1 MRPETLRAGA
11 LAAGLLA
18 PVGFEP
24 SLMPRTPAQQGL
36 VSGLSASATLGAVAW
51 GQSLS
56 SALARWMAPRVGADP
71 GARAVRAAA
80 DASLLGAGI
89 ALQRALRQRPEEP
102 MLRAIGRTTGY
113 ELALGSGAA
122 LATGGFGAMVAGGD
136 RRTRLIVPALL
147 TVGAAAAAAPL
158 LRERARVRLVGT
170 PAAVPS
176 LVSAAAV
183 TAGVQIATVA
193 EQRVSRAVG
202 TGLAAVLP
210 GPPEAWALVGRAS
223 AAAATAAL
231 AVQALD
237 RVYEQIESGAEREE
251 PGLGQPP
258 DDPFVS
264 GGSVSMVPYAT
275 LSREGRRHVVTRTRA
290 QFIERVMGEMAR
302 AEPVRVY
309 VGLGSAP
316 TIEQRVALALDDV
329 ERLGAL
335 DRRLLL
341 LVSPTGTGYVNYAA
355 VEAVEYLS
363 LGDVATVTMQYS
375 LRPSFLSLDE
385 VDVGRAQNRALWT
398 ALRDRIAAL
407 PAGRQPRVL
416 MFGESLGAHTSQDAV
431 LHGGTAGLSDLGV
444 ERALWIGTPLGSGWA
459 RELRSS
465 SATARDRALVGEFD
479 SYDDLLALPAQK
491 RAALRYVM
499 ITHTEDGVP
508 KFGPPL
514 AVQAP
519 DWLTGGTR
527 APGIPA
533 TMRWA
538 PITTFLQVFVDMLN
552 GSDVTPGTFAAL
564 GHDYRADLLDF
575 ISAVYDLP
583 ATGDQMQRLRQ
594 ALPQFEK
601 DLFDFID
608 GVKQAG
614 TGTAAASGKE

>member
-1 MRPETLRAGA
+1 MRAGA
-11 LAAGLLA
+11 LAAGLVA

-36 VSGLSASATLGAVAW
+36 VSGLSASATLGAVAL
-51 GQSLS
+51 GQSLTT
-56 SALARWMAPRVGADP
+56 ALARRIGPALGADP
-71 GARAVRAAA
+71 GERVVRAAA
-80 DASLLGAGI
+80 DAALLGAGL
-89 ALQRALRQRPEEP
+89 ALQRILRQRPEEP
-102 MLRAIGRTTGY
+102 MRRAIGRTAGY
-113 ELALGSGAA
+113 ELALGSAAALTTSGFAA
-122 LATGGFGAMVAGGD
+122 LAARGD
-136 RRTRLIVPALL
+136 RRTHLVVPALL
-147 TVGAAAAAAPL
+147 TVGASAAAAPL
-158 LRERARVRLVGT
+158 LRERARTRFAGAPDL
-170 PAAVPS
+170 VPS
-176 LVSAAAV
+176 LASAAAV
-183 TAGVQIATVA
+183 SAGVQAATIA

-210 GPPEAWALVGRAS
+210 GPPALWAWAGRAS
-223 AAAATAAL
+223 AAGASAAL
-231 AVQALD
+231 VVRALD
-237 RVYEQIESGAEREE
+237 RVYERIESGAQRDE
-251 PGLGQPP
+251 PGLGQAP

-264 GGSVSMVPYAT
+264 GGSVSMVPFAS
-275 LSREGRRHVVTRTRA
+275 LSREGRRHVLTRTRA
-290 QFIERVMGEMAR
+290 QFIERVMGELAR

-316 TIEQRVALALDDV
+316 TIEQRVALALDEV

-335 DRRLLL
+335 DRGLLL

-385 VDVGRAQNRALWT
+385 VDVGREQNRALWT

-407 PAGRQPRVL
+407 PPDRRPRVL

-431 LHGGTAGLSDLGV
+431 LHRGTAGLAGLGV

-459 RELRSS
+459 REIRSS

-479 SYDDLLALPAQK
+479 SFDDLLALPERQ

-514 AVQAP
+514 SVQAP
-519 DWLTGGTR
+519 GWLIGGAR
-527 APGIPA
+527 AQGIPP

-538 PITTFLQVFVDMLN
+538 PFTTFLQVFVDMLN

-575 ISAVYDLP
+575 ASAVYALP
-583 ATGDQMQRLRQ
+583 ASDDQVQRLRQ
-594 ALPQFEK
+594 ALPRYEK

-608 GVKQAG
+608 GMKQAG
-614 TGTAAASGKE
+614 ADTAVGAGEE